1 MLLIA
6 HRGNITGPNP
16 LRENSP
22 DYINEALQN
31 GYDVEVD
38 VWMLDDQIYLG
49 HNLPKYD
56 ISIDYLKNDKLWCHC
71 KNIDALKYLLDSG
84 VHCFFHKSDDV
95 TLTSRG
101 VIWTFPN
108 KQLVEGSVCV
118 MPEYGY
124 KGNLYK
130 CMGICSDYIKDFKK

>member
-6 HRGNITGPNP
+6 HRGTITGPDP
-16 LRENSP
+16 LIENSP
-22 DYINEALQN
+22 DYINEALHN
-31 GYDVEVD
+31 GYDVELD
-38 VWMLDDQIYLG
+38 VWVFNNQIYLG

-56 ISIDYLKNDKLWCHC
+56 VSIDYLKNDQLWCHC
-71 KNIDALKYLLDSG
+71 KNIAALKYLLDSG

-101 VIWTFPN
+101 IIWTFPN
-108 KQLVEGSVCV
+108 KQLVEASVCV

-124 KGNLYK
+124 KGDLDK
-130 CMGICSDYIKDFKK
+130 CMGICSDYIQDFKK